1 MRRVSQKVVT
11 SLFDLN
17 PATLTL
23 LLRAIAKP
31 LQEAAN
37 KILSV
42 YVKVRAGEGG
52 EEGSESAPQT
62 VSRGDCALKAYNLQ
76 IA

>member
-1 MRRVSQKVVT
+1 MRRVSQKVVI

-17 PATLTL
+17 PATLSL
-23 LLRAIAKP
+23 MLRAMAKP

-42 YVKVRAGEGG
+42 YVKVRAKEERRGGGGGGGEGEERRG
-52 EEGSESAPQT
+52 EKE
-62 VSRGDCALKAYNLQ
+62 
-76 IA
+76 